1 MSLDQPNDFVK
12 HQTLTRDAFLG
23 GRLVVSQPGHGFRAG
38 VDSVILGA
46 AVNPASTRLLDMGA
60 GVGVAG
66 MVAMADLPQLKAD
79 LVEIDEE
86 TLGITHINLR
96 DNSLADRA
104 RAFLVDVTAKG
115 SERAAA
121 GVEADAYTSVIANP
135 PYFGSNGTIS
145 PKAGRATARHMDAE
159 QLALWVRAAAMHAAP
174 GGEIIFVH
182 VAQVLPR
189 RVREQRAEDGF
200 GVAQHAVAR
209 EGLVDDERGAQ
220 RHPPHLGAPLDGCR
234 LPGLAGEPEPA
245 AGVRTA
251 SGESH
256 QLGGGAHRRGGV
268 RSSGAECRTAAAPR
282 C

>member
-96 DNSLADRA
+96 DNALADRA

-121 GVEADAYTSVIANP
+121 GVEPDAYTSVIANP

-145 PKAGRATARHMDAE
+145 PKAGRATARHMDAAE
-159 QLALWVRAAAMHAAP
+159 LALWVRAAAMHAAP

-182 VAQVLPR
+182 VAQVLPQLLAALDAR
-189 RVREQRAEDGF
+189 F
-200 GVAQHAVAR
+200 G
-209 EGLVDDERGAQ
+209 GLTV
-220 RHPPHLGAPLDGCR
+220 LPLS
-234 LPGLAGEPEPA
+234 P
-245 AGVRTA
+245 
-251 SGESH
+251 
-256 QLGGGAHRRGGV
+256 RRGMDCSRILV
-268 RSSGAECRTAAAPR
+268 RAIKGSKAPFR
-282 C
+282 MLATRPLHEDVGQAFMPEFQAIFRGTGRLHW